1 MKPNVNLTFVPSL
14 LVVCTCVG
22 VCRTPQTLELLVV
35 YRVTL
40 SALIVAFH
48 ILGTPEDTV
57 RVP

>member
-14 LVVCTCVG
+14 LVCTCVG
-22 VCRTPQTLELLVV
+22 VCRTLHTLELLVAD
-35 YRVTL
+35 RVIL
-40 SALIVAFH
+40 SAFIVAFR